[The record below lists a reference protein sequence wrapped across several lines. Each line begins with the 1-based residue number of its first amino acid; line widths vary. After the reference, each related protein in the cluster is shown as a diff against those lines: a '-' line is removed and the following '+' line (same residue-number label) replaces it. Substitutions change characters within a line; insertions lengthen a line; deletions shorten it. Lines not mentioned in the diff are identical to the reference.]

1 MILTSRLCPVPYLW
15 PTPNVDHPPIAS
27 MISAGHSTA
36 RSLSRME
43 CLKEWITQL
52 SGTLGFNHLFRA
64 ALAEFEL
71 HFCSLQYLGK
81 AKAVF
86 CSFMRVAAHKDAPTK
101 RRSH

>member
-1 MILTSRLCPVPYLW
+1 
-15 PTPNVDHPPIAS
+15 

-36 RSLSRME
+36 LNLSRME
-43 CLKEWITQL
+43 CLKEWITRL
-52 SGTLGFNHLFRA
+52 FGALGFNHLFRA

-86 CSFMRVAAHKDAPTK
+86 CFFMRIAAHKDAPTNGIL
-101 RRSH
+101 R